1 MSHHIRRPLLMLG
14 LAFLAVAGLPGPA
27 AADQW
32 GSYHWARPTNPF
44 TIALGDNVT
53 SGWDAHL
60 RSASSEWSVSTVL
73 DTKVV
78 AGATRR
84 RNCDPTTD
92 RVEVC
97 NATYG
102 DTGWLG
108 LTTIW
113 AHGDQIAQVTIKIND
128 TYFQTP
134 KYDTKA
140 WRNYVMCH
148 EVGHALGLDHQDEDF
163 DNASLGTCL
172 EYTNRPKSN
181 QTPNRRDYRDL
192 KAIYAKADKTT
203 TVSQLPAAR
212 STERAPA
219 TDGWGDLVSG
229 SADSGERTFVADL
242 GNGRR
247 IITLVLSSEGS
258 EG

>member
-1 MSHHIRRPLLMLG
+1 MLG
-14 LAFLAVAGLPGPA
+14 LTLVALAGLPGPA

-32 GSYHWARPTNPF
+32 GSYHWARQTDPL
-44 TIALGDNVT
+44 TIALGDNVA
-53 SGWDAHL
+53 SRWDAHL
-60 RSASSEWSVSTVL
+60 RSASSEWSVSTVV
-73 DTKVV
+73 DTRVE

-84 RNCDPTTD
+84 RICDPTAG

-113 AHGDQIAQVTIKIND
+113 AYGDEIAQVTIKIND

-163 DNASLGTCL
+163 HNETLRTCL
-172 EYTNRPKSN
+172 DLTDRPKSN
-181 QTPNRRDYRDL
+181 QRPNRIDYRDL
-192 KAIYAKADKTT
+192 ERIYAEADETDK
-203 TVSQLPAAR
+203 VSQLPAAR
-212 STERAPA
+212 STDRAPA
-219 TDGWGDLVSG
+219 ADAWGDLVSG
-229 SADSGERTFVADL
+229 SAESGERTFVADL

-247 IITLVLSSEGS
+247 IITKVLSSQGS

>member
-1 MSHHIRRPLLMLG
+1 MLG

-44 TIALGDNVT
+44 TIALGDNVA
-53 SGWDAHL
+53 SRWDAHL
-60 RSASSEWSVSTVL
+60 RSASSEWSVSTVV
-73 DTKVV
+73 DTQVE

-84 RNCDPTTD
+84 RICDPTAG

-113 AHGDQIAQVTIKIND
+113 AYGDQIAQVTIKIND

-163 DNASLGTCL
+163 HNETLGTCL
-172 EYTNRPKSN
+172 DLTDHPRSN
-181 QTPNRRDYRDL
+181 QRPNRIDYRDL
-192 KAIYAKADKTT
+192 ERIYAEADGTT
-203 TVSQLPAAR
+203 DVSHLPSAPSAD
-212 STERAPA
+212 RASAPHGWGA
-219 TDGWGDLVSG
+219 SASESWGDLVSG
-229 SADSGERTFVADL
+229 SVHGGERTFVNDL

-247 IITLVLSSEGS
+247 IITMVLSSEGS